1 MPVTVCARGF
11 GSTLCFVLTHV
22 LLVAV
27 SFGNEIT
34 YNPVLSV
41 DVQIDVRNVT
51 IDFSCKSNTTDIA
64 IEFCGTY
71 GVRPD
76 ENCDVVLD
84 AFLQNQILHKCQ
96 YTNEDDAKHWYN
108 QPVDYNRFFELLDE
122 QNVYTPGNIKVV
134 ALNADT
140 NVAFEYT
147 FSPVR
152 GDFKDPQGIQH
163 ACNEMLLTN
172 AYCDNICCGK

>member
-11 GSTLCFVLTHV
+11 GSMLCFVLTHV

-76 ENCDVVLD
+76 ENRDVVLD
-84 AFLQNQILHKCQ
+84 AFLQTKF
-96 YTNEDDAKHWYN
+96 YTSVSTQMKT
-108 QPVDYNRFFELLDE
+108 
-122 QNVYTPGNIKVV
+122 TPNIGT
-134 ALNADT
+134 T
-140 NVAFEYT
+140 NLWT
-147 FSPVR
+147 TI
-152 GDFKDPQGIQH
+152 DFRIIG
-163 ACNEMLLTN
+163 
-172 AYCDNICCGK
+172 